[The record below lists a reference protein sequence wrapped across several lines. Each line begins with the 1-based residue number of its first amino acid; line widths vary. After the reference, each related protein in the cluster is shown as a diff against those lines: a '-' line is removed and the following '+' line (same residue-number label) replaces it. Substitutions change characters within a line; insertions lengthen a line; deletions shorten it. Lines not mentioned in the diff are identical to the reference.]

1 MNISKYITNMAI
13 AAALLPGA
21 LLTARAQVIFS
32 LDVGEFSDIT
42 SVLFHSEGTNVVTPS
57 AGTTGSAIQFT
68 HNGAVPLDATDVV
81 SQWAIGNGASPTNFA
96 PLLGSQWQFTFT
108 ANNSASTATDRLNVY
123 LGSAHN
129 GSGQENYPLG
139 FQIGSGS
146 ATTPLAQGVQL
157 VVNGVRNTMTNL
169 NGSVSRSYRFVI
181 NESSNTF
188 TALIDSGSGFAQ
200 VGAGA
205 LPFANSERRV
215 FFGIRD
221 RQPQSG
227 LNEVG
232 TITAL
237 TIENFVAP
245 TNQPQ
250 IASFTAT
257 PATIGPAGS
266 STLSWSAS
274 NFVGL
279 AISPTVGDVT
289 SLTTNGVGS
298 VAVSPASTTTYT
310 LTATNLTGSISAQV
324 TVTVQLPL
332 PVISS
337 FTATPSLIS
346 TGQTSTLAWTV
357 SGADY
362 LSLNSG
368 VGNVTGQSSVPV
380 SPASS
385 TVYTLT
391 ATNIWG
397 AVQAQAA
404 VTVTGGGSTN
414 KPNFLFIAIDDM
426 KPVCGFMSE
435 NPGNFLNRIYPDP
448 VKRAQV
454 KAILT
459 PNIDALAASGVAF
472 HRCYTAASVCRPSR
486 TALMTGYRP
495 NESGITGNADP
506 YFRDASR
513 PLSLR
518 TVTTLPQLLRSNGYF
533 TAGCGKILHT
543 GSDLE
548 TDFTGATIN
557 GTFYNSWSTW
567 FSGAPSTGS
576 SGTRV
581 MSPWSPTGIEIE
593 FGYDSG
599 PLAGQGDYATAD
611 LIARIFENGSV
622 SYNGRTATISTNQ
635 PFFLACGIFRPHLPE
650 YMPKAYLD
658 LPELA
663 ATNIF
668 ATRASLD
675 AMYADLN
682 DVDGGGSLTSGDMYD
697 VRTKGNTYGAS
708 IGIAEGDVRGYQETV
723 RHYLAAVVLADRCVK
738 RLLDALNAS
747 PYASNTVVVLWSDHG
762 WYLGEKYLF
771 RKTQLWDEACN
782 NVLVIR
788 DPRPGMQA
796 APGTPCYRTVSLQDL
811 YPTIASLAGVAKPAH
826 VKGYNISPLLKDPRR
841 PWNIPAQTSMGDVAI
856 RAGQWALL
864 KRNPDELYDVANDPD
879 EIVNLIN
886 NGAYTQVKNAMNT
899 LLTRSVNNDAF
910 PERDDDS
917 FLNWQMGWWGWLTNT
932 PSKSTNNPDGDIANN
947 YAEYVRFGNPLASDN
962 GAGTPQ
968 LVSSPGS
975 IGLQFDVR
983 DKDSN
988 TVYRVEASTNLA
1000 NWNSIWASS
1009 NAAALNAATVSGAN
1023 TGRRTVL
1030 VNTNTGAPQLF
1041 LRTRAGSN

>member
-1 MNISKYITNMAI
+1 MLAI
-13 AAALLPGA
+13 AARPG
-21 LLTARAQVIFS
+21 RSQVVFS

-42 SVLFHSEGTNVVTPS
+42 SALFHSEGTNAVTPS
-57 AGTTGSAIQFT
+57 AGTTGSAIQFA
-68 HNGAVPLDATDVV
+68 HNGSVPTDATDVV
-81 SQWAIGNGASPTNFA
+81 SQWAIGYGASPTNFA
-96 PLLGSQWQFTFT
+96 PLFGPQWQLTFT
-108 ANNSASTATDRLNVY
+108 ANNSASTATDRMNVY
-123 LGSAHN
+123 LGGTHN

-139 FQIGSGS
+139 FQIASGS
-146 ATTPLAQGVQL
+146 ATAPLAQGVQL
-157 VVNGVRNTMTNL
+157 VVNGVKSTMTNL

-188 TALIDSGSGFAQ
+188 TALIDGGSGFTQ
-200 VGAGA
+200 VGSGA

-215 FFGIRD
+215 FFGIRE
-221 RQPQSG
+221 RQPQQG

-237 TIENFVAP
+237 TIENLVAQ

-250 IASFTAT
+250 VLSFNAT
-257 PATIGPAGS
+257 PATVGPGGS
-266 STLSWSAS
+266 STLAWSAT
-274 NFVGL
+274 NFLGL
-279 AISPTVGDVT
+279 AISPTVGSVT
-289 SLTTNGVGS
+289 LLATNGAGS
-298 VAVSPASTTTYT
+298 IVVTPSITTTYT
-310 LTATNLTGSISAQV
+310 LTATNLHGSVSAPA

-346 TGQTSTLAWTV
+346 TGETATLAWTV
-357 SGADY
+357 TGADY
-362 LSLNSG
+362 LSINSG
-368 VGNVTGQSSVPV
+368 VGNVTGQSGVPV

-397 AVQAQAA
+397 TVQAQAA

-414 KPNFLFIAIDDM
+414 KPNFLFIAIDDL

-459 PNIDALAASGVAF
+459 PNIDALAASGVAL

-495 NESGITGNADP
+495 NESGITGNANP
-506 YFRDASR
+506 YFRDASL
-513 PLSLR
+513 PANIR
-518 TVTTLPQLLRSNGYF
+518 TLTTLPQLLKSNGYF

-548 TDFTGATIN
+548 ADFTGATIN
-557 GTFYNSWSTW
+557 GTFYNSWNTW
-567 FSGAPSTGS
+567 FGSAPSTGS
-576 SGTRV
+576 SGARV

-599 PLAGQGDYATAD
+599 PLEGQNDYATAD
-611 LIARIFENGSV
+611 LIARIFENNSV

-635 PFFLACGIFRPHLPE
+635 PFFIACGIFRPHLPE

-675 AMYADLN
+675 AMYADLS
-682 DVDGGGSLTSGDMYD
+682 DVGSGGGSLTSGDMFN
-697 VRTKGNTYGAS
+697 VRAKGNTYGAS

-723 RHYLAAVVLADRCVK
+723 RHYLASCVLADRCVK
-738 RLLDALNAS
+738 RVVDALNAS

-796 APGTPCYRTVSLQDL
+796 TGVPCYRTVSLQDL
-811 YPTIASLAGVAKPAH
+811 YPTIASLAGAAKPSH
-826 VKGYNISPLLKDPRR
+826 VKGYDISPLLKDPRR

-856 RAGQWALL
+856 RAGQWSYL
-864 KRNPDELYDVANDPD
+864 KKSTLELYDVANDPD
-879 EIVNLIN
+879 EIVNLASN
-886 NGAYTQVKNAMNT
+886 PACASVKNAMDA

-910 PERDDDS
+910 AERDNDS
-917 FLNWQMGWWGWLTNT
+917 FLNWQTGWWGWLTNT
-932 PSKSTNNPDGDIANN
+932 PSQSTNNPDGDIADN
-947 YAEYVRFGNPLASDN
+947 YAEYVRFGNPLSPDN
-962 GAGTPQ
+962 DAGKPQ
-968 LVSSPGS
+968 LVGSPGS
-975 IGLQFDVR
+975 VGLQFDVR

-1000 NWNSIWASS
+1000 NWSSIWASS

-1030 VNTNTGAPQLF
+1030 VSTNTSAPQLF
-1041 LRTRAGSN
+1041 LRTRAGD